1 MQLKPLSEL
10 HDPGTKVAR
19 IMSGRDNTG
28 YIAFVLDNKIVQ
40 RRVYGMPWN
49 HQHNAGIYIVYKQVN
64 YAIDTP
70 LKLVSGYYDVESL
83 KA

>member
-1 MQLKPLSEL
+1 MQLKPISEL

-49 HQHNAGIYIVYKQVN
+49 HQYQTAICIIYKQIH

-70 LKLVSGYYDVESL
+70 LKLVSGAFNVESL
-83 KA
+83 KS